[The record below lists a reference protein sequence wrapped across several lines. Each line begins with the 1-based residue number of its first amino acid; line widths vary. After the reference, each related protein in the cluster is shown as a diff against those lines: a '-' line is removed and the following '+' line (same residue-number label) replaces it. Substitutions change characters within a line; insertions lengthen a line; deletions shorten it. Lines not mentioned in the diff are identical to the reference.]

1 MRKRIGVIVNYL
13 YEEYQLKVISGIIN
27 TSRKYNIDLFI
38 FVGGNLNY
46 DIENLQR
53 NKIYQLINYK
63 DIDGLII
70 LGLVLGYNI
79 PKEKIIGFYKNFSDI
94 PTVSIGLT
102 VENFPSITIDNS
114 KGFINLLDHLV
125 KDHKY
130 KNFTFVTGPLNND
143 EAKERY
149 EIFLK
154 IMRENNIEIKDDY
167 IYEGDFSKFSGI
179 NAVRTFLDERKLKPD
194 VIVFS
199 NDMMAIGG
207 IEELKRR
214 KIKIPEDIAITG
226 FDNIEESYFITPSL
240 TTVNQP
246 LYELGEKALEICLS
260 IILGEK
266 VKENIVLP
274 TRLIIRESCGHKEE
288 IFNKAIPPSEKKIV
302 NITEAKILK
311 NKFLEFLTED
321 SQIKKEN
328 YELFSKIYD
337 LFFTSLFEKRQ
348 IFLEKIHEYLEKNLS
363 TTEELKEIVFLIDSF
378 TKIYLEKDLK
388 KDAET
393 LILKAERII
402 STYSE
407 KLLRYDQYKT
417 NEEIELLGYI
427 GSDLLSS
434 FRMED
439 IIERISARLPELNIN
454 SFYLVFTDENLKEKK
469 LIFAHLR
476 DENVREEIKLS
487 FDEIIPKKLYPKERK
502 ELIVKPLYFQENFFG
517 YMVLEYGPKRGV
529 IYEILR
535 SQISAAIQGA
545 KICEELNRLA
555 ITDPLTQL
563 FNRRYIE
570 EELRKE
576 IERSKRYSRPLSV
589 MVLDLDN
596 FKIINDILGHQY
608 GDEVLKKIGENLKK
622 SCRKVDTVGRFGGD
636 EFVIILPETNLEKS
650 IKVANKIIKNLEKME
665 IKFPNGEKIYISIS
679 IGIASYP
686 ETSKDP
692 EKILSLA
699 DSAMYNAK
707 RLGGKQYSIASF

>member
-199 NDMMAIGG
+199 NDTMAIGG

-378 TKIYLEKDLK
+378 TKTYLEKDLK

-454 SFYLVFTDENLKEKK
+454 SFYIVFTDENLKEKK

-545 KICEELNRLA
+545 KIFEELNRLA

>member
-1 MRKRIGVIVNYL
+1 LRKRIGVIVNYL

-378 TKIYLEKDLK
+378 TKTYLEKDLK

-545 KICEELNRLA
+545 KIFEELNRLA

-665 IKFPNGEKIYISIS
+665 IKFPKGEKIYISIS

>member
-199 NDMMAIGG
+199 NDTMAIGG

-378 TKIYLEKDLK
+378 TKTYLEKDLK

-665 IKFPNGEKIYISIS
+665 IKFPKGEKIYISIS

>member
-199 NDMMAIGG
+199 NDTMAIGG

-545 KICEELNRLA
+545 KIFEELNRLA

-576 IERSKRYSRPLSV
+576 IERSKRYSRPFSV

-665 IKFPNGEKIYISIS
+665 IKFPNGEKIYISVS

>member
-1 MRKRIGVIVNYL
+1 LRKRIGVIVNYL

-199 NDMMAIGG
+199 NDTMAIGG

-545 KICEELNRLA
+545 KIFEELNRLA

-665 IKFPNGEKIYISIS
+665 IKFPKGEKIYISIS

>member
-154 IMRENNIEIKDDY
+154 IMRENNIEIKDDH

-378 TKIYLEKDLK
+378 TKTYLEKDLK

-407 KLLRYDQYKT
+407 KLLRYEQYKT

-545 KICEELNRLA
+545 KIFEELNRLA

-622 SCRKVDTVGRFGGD
+622 SCRKVDTVGRFGG
-636 EFVIILPETNLEKS
+636 
-650 IKVANKIIKNLEKME
+650 
-665 IKFPNGEKIYISIS
+665 
-679 IGIASYP
+679 
-686 ETSKDP
+686 
-692 EKILSLA
+692 
-699 DSAMYNAK
+699 
-707 RLGGKQYSIASF
+707 

>member
-199 NDMMAIGG
+199 NDTMAIGG

-545 KICEELNRLA
+545 KIFEELNRLA

>member
-13 YEEYQLKVISGIIN
+13 YEGYQLKVLSGIIN
-27 TSRKYNIDLFI
+27 TARKYSTDLFI
-38 FVGGNLNY
+38 FVGGNLNS
-46 DIENLQR
+46 DVENLQR
-53 NKIYQLINYK
+53 NKIYQLINHK

-79 PKEKIIGFYKNFSDI
+79 PKEKIIEFYKNFSDI
-94 PTVSIGLT
+94 PTVSIGLS
-102 VENFPSITIDNS
+102 VENFPSIITDNS
-114 KGFINLLDHLV
+114 KGFINLLNHLV

-130 KNFTFVTGPLNND
+130 KNFAFVTGPLNND

-154 IMRENNIEIKDDY
+154 TMRENNIKIKDDQ
-167 IYEGDFSKFSGI
+167 IYEGDFSKFSGT
-179 NAVRTFLDERKLKPD
+179 NAVRAFLDERELKPD

-214 KIKIPEDIAITG
+214 KIKVPEEIAITG

-246 LYELGEKALEICLS
+246 LYELGEKALETCLS
-260 IILGEK
+260 VVLGEK
-266 VKENIVLP
+266 VRENTILP
-274 TRLIIRESCGHKEE
+274 TELVIRESCGHKEE
-288 IFNKAIPPSEKKIV
+288 VFNKAIPSSKKKIKS
-302 NITEAKILK
+302 ISDAKMLK
-311 NKFLEFLTED
+311 SKFLEFLTED
-321 SQIKKEN
+321 SQTKKEN
-328 YELFSKIYD
+328 YKLLSEIYD
-337 LFFTSLFEKRQ
+337 SFFISLFEEKQ
-348 IFLEKIHEYLEKNLS
+348 TFLDKIRKYSEEGFFLI
-363 TTEELKEIVFLIDSF
+363 EELKEIMFLLGSF
-378 TKIYLEKDLK
+378 VKAYLEKDLK
-388 KDAET
+388 KDAEN
-393 LILKAERII
+393 LILKAEKTI

-434 FRMED
+434 FRLED
-439 IIERISARLPELNIN
+439 IIERISVRLPELNIN
-454 SFYLVFTDENLKEKK
+454 NFYLIFTDKNLKEKK
-469 LIFAHLR
+469 LIFAHLG
-476 DENVREEIKLS
+476 DKNIQEEVKLS
-487 FDEIIPKKLYPKERK
+487 HDEIIPKKLYPKERK
-502 ELIVKPLYFQENFFG
+502 ALIIKPLYFQDNFFG
-517 YMVLEYGPKRGV
+517 YIVLEYGPKRGV

-545 KICEELNRLA
+545 KLFEELNQLA

-563 FNRRYIE
+563 PNRRCVE
-570 EELRKE
+570 EEFKKE
-576 IERSKRYSRPLSV
+576 IERSKRYSRPLSI

-596 FKIINDILGHQY
+596 FKIINDTFGHQY
-608 GDEVLKKIGENLKK
+608 GDEILKKIGENLKK
-622 SCRKVDTVGRFGGD
+622 YCRKVDTVGRYGGD

-650 IKVANKIIKNLEKME
+650 IRVANKIIKNLEKME
-665 IKFPNGEKIYISIS
+665 IKLPDGEKIYISVS

-686 ETSKDP
+686 EISKDP
-692 EKILSLA
+692 EKLLSLA
-699 DSAMYNAK
+699 DLAMYNAK

>member
-1 MRKRIGVIVNYL
+1 LRKRIGVIVNYL

-378 TKIYLEKDLK
+378 TKTYLEKDLK

-563 FNRRYIE
+563 FNKRYIE

-665 IKFPNGEKIYISIS
+665 IKFPKGEKIYISIS

>member
-13 YEEYQLKVISGIIN
+13 YEGYQLKVLSGIIN
-27 TSRKYNIDLFI
+27 TARKHDIDLFI

-53 NKIYQLINYK
+53 NKIYQLINHK

-94 PTVSIGLT
+94 PTVSIGLN
-102 VENFPSITIDNS
+102 VENFPSITTDNS

-154 IMRENNIEIKDDY
+154 TMRENNIEIKDDY

-207 IEELKRR
+207 IEELRRR
-214 KIKIPEDIAITG
+214 KIKVPEDIAITG

-246 LYELGEKALEICLS
+246 LYELGEKALETCLS
-260 IILGEK
+260 VILGEK
-266 VKENIVLP
+266 VKENIILP

-288 IFNKAIPPSEKKIV
+288 VFNKEILTSGRKIKS
-302 NITEAKILK
+302 IAKAKELK
-311 NKFLEFLTED
+311 SKFLEFLTEG

-337 LFFTSLFEKRQ
+337 LFFISLFKKRQ
-348 IFLEKIHEYLEKNLS
+348 TFLEKIHEYLEKKFFVM
-363 TTEELKEIVFLIDSF
+363 EELKEIMFLLDSF
-378 TKIYLEKDLK
+378 SKAYLEKDLK
-388 KDAET
+388 KDAEN
-393 LILKAERII
+393 LILKANKII

-407 KLLRYDQYKT
+407 KSLRYDQYKT

-439 IIERISARLPELNIN
+439 IIERISTRLPELDIN
-454 SFYLVFTDENLKEKK
+454 NFYLIFTDEKLKEKK

-476 DENVREEIKLS
+476 DKNVQEEIKLS
-487 FDEIIPKKLYPKERK
+487 YDEIIPKKLYPKERK

-517 YMVLEYGPKRGV
+517 YIVLEYGPKRGV

-545 KICEELNRLA
+545 KLFEELNQLA

-563 FNRRYIE
+563 PNRRYVE

-596 FKIINDILGHQY
+596 FKIINDTFGHQY
-608 GDEVLKKIGENLKK
+608 GDEILKKIGENLKK
-622 SCRKVDTVGRFGGD
+622 YCRKVDTVGRFGGD

-665 IKFPNGEKIYISIS
+665 IRLPNGEKIYISVS

-692 EKILSLA
+692 EKLLSLA
-699 DSAMYNAK
+699 DLAMYNAK

>member
-199 NDMMAIGG
+199 NDTMAIGG

-378 TKIYLEKDLK
+378 TKTYLEKDLK

-545 KICEELNRLA
+545 KIFEELNRLA

>member
-199 NDMMAIGG
+199 NDTMAIGG

-427 GSDLLSS
+427 GSDLFSS

-545 KICEELNRLA
+545 KIFEELNRLA

>member
-1 MRKRIGVIVNYL
+1 LRKRIGVIVNYL

-199 NDMMAIGG
+199 NDTMAIGG

-545 KICEELNRLA
+545 KIFEELNRLA

>member
-1 MRKRIGVIVNYL
+1 LRKRIGVIVNYL

-154 IMRENNIEIKDDY
+154 IMRENNIEIKDDH

-260 IILGEK
+260 IILGEYC
-266 VKENIVLP
+266 P
-274 TRLIIRESCGHKEE
+274 PHK
-288 IFNKAIPPSEKKIV
+288 INNKR
-302 NITEAKILK
+302 ILW
-311 NKFLEFLTED
+311 T
-321 SQIKKEN
+321 
-328 YELFSKIYD
+328 
-337 LFFTSLFEKRQ
+337 
-348 IFLEKIHEYLEKNLS
+348 
-363 TTEELKEIVFLIDSF
+363 
-378 TKIYLEKDLK
+378 
-388 KDAET
+388 
-393 LILKAERII
+393 
-402 STYSE
+402 
-407 KLLRYDQYKT
+407 
-417 NEEIELLGYI
+417 
-427 GSDLLSS
+427 
-434 FRMED
+434 
-439 IIERISARLPELNIN
+439 
-454 SFYLVFTDENLKEKK
+454 
-469 LIFAHLR
+469 
-476 DENVREEIKLS
+476 
-487 FDEIIPKKLYPKERK
+487 
-502 ELIVKPLYFQENFFG
+502 
-517 YMVLEYGPKRGV
+517 
-529 IYEILR
+529 
-535 SQISAAIQGA
+535 
-545 KICEELNRLA
+545 
-555 ITDPLTQL
+555 
-563 FNRRYIE
+563 
-570 EELRKE
+570 
-576 IERSKRYSRPLSV
+576 
-589 MVLDLDN
+589 
-596 FKIINDILGHQY
+596 
-608 GDEVLKKIGENLKK
+608 
-622 SCRKVDTVGRFGGD
+622 
-636 EFVIILPETNLEKS
+636 
-650 IKVANKIIKNLEKME
+650 
-665 IKFPNGEKIYISIS
+665 
-679 IGIASYP
+679 
-686 ETSKDP
+686 
-692 EKILSLA
+692 
-699 DSAMYNAK
+699 
-707 RLGGKQYSIASF
+707 

>member
-1 MRKRIGVIVNYL
+1 
-13 YEEYQLKVISGIIN
+13 
-27 TSRKYNIDLFI
+27 
-38 FVGGNLNY
+38 
-46 DIENLQR
+46 
-53 NKIYQLINYK
+53 
-63 DIDGLII
+63 
-70 LGLVLGYNI
+70 
-79 PKEKIIGFYKNFSDI
+79 
-94 PTVSIGLT
+94 
-102 VENFPSITIDNS
+102 
-114 KGFINLLDHLV
+114 
-125 KDHKY
+125 
-130 KNFTFVTGPLNND
+130 
-143 EAKERY
+143 
-149 EIFLK
+149 
-154 IMRENNIEIKDDY
+154 
-167 IYEGDFSKFSGI
+167 
-179 NAVRTFLDERKLKPD
+179 
-194 VIVFS
+194 
-199 NDMMAIGG
+199 
-207 IEELKRR
+207 
-214 KIKIPEDIAITG
+214 
-226 FDNIEESYFITPSL
+226 
-240 TTVNQP
+240 
-246 LYELGEKALEICLS
+246 
-260 IILGEK
+260 
-266 VKENIVLP
+266 
-274 TRLIIRESCGHKEE
+274 
-288 IFNKAIPPSEKKIV
+288 
-302 NITEAKILK
+302 
-311 NKFLEFLTED
+311 
-321 SQIKKEN
+321 
-328 YELFSKIYD
+328 
-337 LFFTSLFEKRQ
+337 
-348 IFLEKIHEYLEKNLS
+348 LEKNLS

-378 TKIYLEKDLK
+378 TKTYLEKDLK

-407 KLLRYDQYKT
+407 KLLRYEQYKT

-545 KICEELNRLA
+545 KIFEELNRLA

-665 IKFPNGEKIYISIS
+665 IKF
-679 IGIASYP
+679 
-686 ETSKDP
+686 T
-692 EKILSLA
+692 
-699 DSAMYNAK
+699 
-707 RLGGKQYSIASF
+707 

>member
-1 MRKRIGVIVNYL
+1 LGKRIGVIVNYL

-154 IMRENNIEIKDDY
+154 IMRENNIEIKDDH

-378 TKIYLEKDLK
+378 TKTYLEKDLK

-407 KLLRYDQYKT
+407 KLLRYEQYKT

-545 KICEELNRLA
+545 KIFEELNRLA

>member
-378 TKIYLEKDLK
+378 TKTYLEKDLK

-563 FNRRYIE
+563 FNKRYIE

>member
-378 TKIYLEKDLK
+378 TKTYLEKDLK

-665 IKFPNGEKIYISIS
+665 IKFPKGEKIYISIS

>member
-545 KICEELNRLA
+545 KIFEELNRLA

-650 IKVANKIIKNLEKME
+650 IKVANKIIKNLKKME

-686 ETSKDP
+686 ETSKDS

-707 RLGGKQYSIASF
+707 RLGGNQYSIASF